1 MPRSLKKHG
10 FRRAAQPLPAKPTK
24 LNGGMTETDRT
35 IIA

>member
-1 MPRSLKKHG
+1 MPHPLKKHG
-10 FRRAAQPLPAKPTK
+10 FRRAAQPLPAKPTN

>member
-1 MPRSLKKHG
+1 MPHQTKKHG
-10 FRRAAQPLPAKPTK
+10 FRRAAQKLLAKPTN